1 MIINSNGRYLRN
13 AFSLF
18 EILTVLAVIGLLIAL
33 STVALSS
40 LSSTGLSTSTRQ
52 VADFMNLCRSR
63 AIAEHTVVRFG
74 VVVPPVT
81 GDPDAAYRAYS
92 SWSWNKINRQ
102 FEQSS
107 KWHQVTSDIVFATET
122 SALIRQSEYA
132 HFDAASVRGDHFV
145 DLVPGKKFLV
155 DSPNGE
161 VEVRF
166 FEYTAAGRA
175 RVPNGEER
183 NIIAVLKPGNRGV
196 NDTPNWAQI
205 NVDRL
210 TGRVRVYRP

>member
-1 MIINSNGRYLRN
+1 MSK
-13 AFSLF
+13 SQSQ
-18 EILTVLAVIGLLIAL
+18 VSGL
-33 STVALSS
+33 
-40 LSSTGLSTSTRQ
+40 
-52 VADFMNLCRSR
+52 
-63 AIAEHTVVRFG
+63 
-74 VVVPPVT
+74 
-81 GDPDAAYRAYS
+81 
-92 SWSWNKINRQ
+92 K
-102 FEQSS
+102 
-107 KWHQVTSDIVFATET
+107 
-122 SALIRQSEYA
+122 EYA

-183 NIIAVLKPGNRGV
+183 NIIAVLKPGNRGG